1 MKTALQE
8 LIHELQQFKK
18 YHMVD
23 PRTIDAVIELAEL
36 KLEPERLQLEN
47 AYKQGVIDEVG
58 EIIDTTTIECT
69 YYEDTFGKGD
79 M

>member
-1 MKTALQE
+1 MKTALQD

-18 YHMVD
+18 FPMVD
-23 PRTIDAVIELAEL
+23 QPTINAAIKFAEL
-36 KLEPERLQLEN
+36 RLEPERLQLEN
-47 AYKQGVIDEVG
+47 AYKQGVIDEAG

-69 YYEDTFGKGD
+69 YYEDTFEKGD

>member
-8 LIHELQQFKK
+8 LISELHQFKK
-18 YHMVD
+18 FPMVD
-23 PRTIDAVIELAEL
+23 QPTIDAAIEFAEL